1 MIRKKQDKQV
11 FQLKSMQKKMK
22 KNKLGR
28 LYTMHE
34 EKLET
39 INKDERQNYLKGHL
53 PKSKG
58 HFNIVKRTRIV

>member
-1 MIRKKQDKQV
+1 
-11 FQLKSMQKKMK
+11 
-22 KNKLGR
+22 
-28 LYTMHE
+28 MHE
-34 EKLET
+34 EKLQT